1 MSDSPVSDQWNAW
14 PPITLET
21 RPWTP
26 DLETPR
32 RWRSTFSGPY
42 QAAVV
47 PEIAGRK
54 PGNLPTG
61 LAASVADAT
70 TDIARFDGEMGDEI
84 APFGAILLR
93 SESAASSQIEHLTAS
108 AKAIAIA
115 ELGSSATRNAAEI
128 VGNTTA
134 MTAAIDL
141 ADHLDAPAVLEM
153 HRALMER
160 THPTVAGQWRS
171 QQVWVGT
178 SSYGPHTAAFVPPHH
193 ERIEAAIDD
202 LVGFMRRDD
211 LPALVHA
218 ALAHAQ
224 FETIHPFVDG
234 NGRTGR
240 ALVHSLLRSKR
251 LTTRITVPI
260 SAGLLTDTERYF
272 GALTDYRSGNIEPI
286 VECFVAASFE
296 AVRNGRELVAD
307 LRQIRAGWQER
318 LDRRSQ
324 ASVWKV
330 LVVIMR
336 QPVISSQYL
345 QSELGVS
352 APTADSAIADLVEL
366 GIVRQIGNGKRN
378 RVYETPEVLEA
389 LDAFATRSGRRMAS
403 GA

>member
-26 DLETPR
+26 DPETPR

-47 PEIAGRK
+47 PEIAGLN

-61 LAASVADAT
+61 LAATVTGAT
-70 TDIARFDGEMGDEI
+70 ADIARFDGEMGNEI

-115 ELGSSATRNAAEI
+115 ELGSNGARNAAEI
-128 VGNTTA
+128 VGNTRA

-141 ADHLDAPAVLEM
+141 ADNLDGPAILEM
-153 HRALMER
+153 HRVLMER
-160 THPTVAGQWRS
+160 THPSIAGQWRT

-193 ERIEAAIDD
+193 ERVEAAIDD

-211 LPALVHA
+211 LPALVHS

-234 NGRTGR
+234 NGRAGR
-240 ALVHSLLRSKR
+240 ALVHSLLRSKG

-260 SAGLLTDTERYF
+260 SAGLLTDTDRYF
-272 GALTDYRSGNIEPI
+272 EALTDYRSGKIEPI
-286 VECFVAASFE
+286 VECFAEASFI
-296 AVRNGRELVAD
+296 AVRNGRQLVTD
-307 LRQIRAGWQER
+307 LREIRAGWHER

-330 LVVIMR
+330 LPIIMR

-345 QSELGVS
+345 QTELDVS
-352 APTADSAIADLVEL
+352 APAADSAIADLVEL
-366 GIVRQIGNGKRN
+366 DIVRQIGNGKRN
-378 RVYETPEVLEA
+378 RVYETPEALEA
-389 LDAFATRSGRRMAS
+389 LDAFATRSGRRTPS